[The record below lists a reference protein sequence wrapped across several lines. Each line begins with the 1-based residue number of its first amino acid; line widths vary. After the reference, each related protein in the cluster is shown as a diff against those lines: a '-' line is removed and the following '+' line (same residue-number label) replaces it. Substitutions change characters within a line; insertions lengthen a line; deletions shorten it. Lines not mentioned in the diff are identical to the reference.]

1 MAKVSFHNKNE
12 KQNGGGKITDE
23 LQLGSQKEA
32 KLAFTSFR
40 SKYNGCKKKFK
51 HCNHSGTISD
61 RVQKAKKDS
70 AQVTFAKLEAENFMN
85 QNQSILGNFVE

>member
-12 KQNGGGKITDE
+12 TQNGWGKITGE
-23 LQLGSQKEA
+23 LQLGSWKEA

-40 SKYNGCKKKFK
+40 SKYNRCKKKFK

-61 RVQKAKKDS
+61 RLQKAKKDLV
-70 AQVTFAKLEAENFMN
+70 QVTFAKSEAEKFIN

>member
-1 MAKVSFHNKNE
+1 MAKVSFHIKNE

-40 SKYNGCKKKFK
+40 SKYNRCKKKFK
-51 HCNHSGTISD
+51 HCNHSATISD

-70 AQVTFAKLEAENFMN
+70 AQVTFAKLKLTKYT
-85 QNQSILGNFVE
+85 QQLC